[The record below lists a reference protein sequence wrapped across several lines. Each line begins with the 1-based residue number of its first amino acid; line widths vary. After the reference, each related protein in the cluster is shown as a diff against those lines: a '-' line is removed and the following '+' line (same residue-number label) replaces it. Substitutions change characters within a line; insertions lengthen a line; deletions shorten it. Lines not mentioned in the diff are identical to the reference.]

1 MLLPLIAKK
10 FWNSGN
16 GPRSP
21 LVDAIMIGNM
31 DMVQE
36 IIQHTYINSQN
47 KRYVSELVEY
57 HKNISNNRFSCLLD
71 DGIAKIS
78 KKLKSQDGF
87 LKFRAANPAHL
98 AAFFTP
104 SWFGLKKPS

>member
-10 FWNSGN
+10 FWNSG
-16 GPRSP
+16 GGQRSP

-36 IIQHTYINSQN
+36 IIQHTKINAKN
-47 KRYVSELVEY
+47 KRYVSRLVKY
-57 HKNISNNRFSCLLD
+57 YKKYFQLFQRSSCLLH

-78 KKLKSQDGF
+78 NKLKSHDVF
-87 LKFRAANPAHL
+87 
-98 AAFFTP
+98 
-104 SWFGLKKPS
+104 

>member
-10 FWNSGN
+10 FWNSG
-16 GPRSP
+16 GQRSP

-36 IIQHTYINSQN
+36 IIQHTYINAKN
-47 KRYVSELVEY
+47 KRYVSKLVEWHY
-57 HKNISNNRFSCLLD
+57 KKYFQYLTSFFMSTSDNRT
-71 DGIAKIS
+71 AKIS

-87 LKFRAANPAHL
+87 LSYI
-98 AAFFTP
+98 T
-104 SWFGLKKPS
+104 GI